1 MQPVT
6 HIGLQRG
13 GGVHL
18 LLLALVLART
28 LLAVAGPA
36 AAPELD
42 RVVVGAGG
50 EQMAQRVPR
59 QRPDGRLVR
68 LTRDVHA
75 MGMCVAWECACH
87 DGCTAH
93 AWGYKRGDAHLPA
106 VAADGGLKRLG
117 VLRRPEVDG
126 AVEATRDEELGVHGV
141 PRQRGHL

>member
-1 MQPVT
+1 MYTHEHGHGHGHGLQPVT

-42 RVVVGAGG
+42 RMVIRARG

-93 AWGYKRGDAHLPA
+93 AWAIRGVMPTCQPWLPTA
-106 VAADGGLKRLG
+106 VSSGSECCDDQK
-117 VLRRPEVDG
+117 
-126 AVEATRDEELGVHGV
+126 
-141 PRQRGHL
+141 